1 MKKIFLFLTLN
12 TLIFY
17 GYSQD
22 TIRTNKQLLQRVNN
36 MNCSQQILYLKID
49 YLSYGK
55 SNAYELL
62 NTLDKK
68 HLIDKAEYHSSIQFR
83 FINDSSV
90 YYLPIKNV
98 SEDTSKQ
105 LINPENKYEIALIKV
120 KVFKNYLYN
129 KGKLFFLIENVEF

>member
-1 MKKIFLFLTLN
+1 MKCL
-12 TLIFY
+12 
-17 GYSQD
+17 
-22 TIRTNKQLLQRVNN
+22 
-36 MNCSQQILYLKID
+36 QQILYLKID

-62 NTLDKK
+62 STLDRKN
-68 HLIDKAEYHSSIQFR
+68 LIHKAEYHSSIQFH

-98 SEDTSKQ
+98 DEDTNRQ
-105 LINPENKYEIALIKV
+105 LINPENKYASALIKI

-129 KGKLFFLIENVEF
+129 KGMPFFLIENIEF